1 MNSKPPS
8 LAPANVS
15 FFDAHPAP
23 DDCHKEILAGLQTE
37 PKTLDPKWFYDA
49 EGSAL
54 FEQITALPE
63 YYPTRT
69 EVSILKAQRDSIAA
83 YCGQGSVLIEPGA
96 GNCAKARLL
105 LDAIKPAAFVPLDI
119 SADFLFSAA
128 QEVAAAYPWLSVSAL
143 CADFRDFLSFEEHLP
158 EGRRVL
164 FYPGSTI
171 GNLDPQAALNFLEQA
186 VTLIGSDGGVLIGVD
201 LHKATDRLEAAYNDA
216 AGVTARFNR
225 NILRRVNDLV
235 GANFNPDAFQHHAFY
250 DETRR
255 RIEMHLISAHE
266 QTVHISGH
274 DIDFADGERI
284 HTESS
289 YKYTVDGFSDLAARA
304 GLRRVQTWMDDE
316 CLFALHYLEPMD
328 R

>member
-8 LAPANVS
+8 LTSANVS

-23 DDCHKEILAGLQTE
+23 DDCHKEILAGLQAE

-96 GNCAKARLL
+96 GSCAKVRLL
-105 LDAIKPAAFVPLDI
+105 LDAIKPSAFVPLDI

-128 QEVAAAYPWLSVSAL
+128 QDVAAAYPWLSVSAL
-143 CADFRDFLSFEEHLP
+143 CADFRDFSSFEAHLP
-158 EGRRVL
+158 AGRRVL

-171 GNLDPQAALNFLEQA
+171 GNLESGLERPLRLEVGEADVPYATFHGWCAASIAKLFK
-186 VTLIGSDGGVLIGVD
+186 GGVEVESFMLHQDVVDSLAMVLKELLVDRWPIDGFNDLPHRVTRPRDGV
-201 LHKATDRLEAAYNDA
+201 LEAVFDWFSPN
-216 AGVTARFNR
+216 
-225 NILRRVNDLV
+225 
-235 GANFNPDAFQHHAFY
+235 
-250 DETRR
+250 
-255 RIEMHLISAHE
+255 S
-266 QTVHISGH
+266 HI
-274 DIDFADGERI
+274 R
-284 HTESS
+284 
-289 YKYTVDGFSDLAARA
+289 
-304 GLRRVQTWMDDE
+304 
-316 CLFALHYLEPMD
+316 
-328 R
+328 